1 MLRIVFLDI
10 KTIGE
15 VPNLDKLKQLGTFK
29 SYPVT
34 SPDQTAERI
43 DDADVVITNKVVL
56 DNLLIEQ
63 AKNLKLICVAATG
76 MNNIDRAAAEENNVK
91 VKNVAGYASDS
102 VAQGA
107 FAMILH
113 LTYNLPEYDHY
124 IKSGEYSESDIFTKQ
139 DRNYRELNK
148 KRFGIIGLGNIGSR
162 VAAIAEVFGSEVVY
176 YSTSGKNTDQPY
188 PCLELDELLKTS
200 DIVSIHAPLN
210 ENTENLISYEQL
222 KLMRRSALLINT
234 GRGGIVNEEDLSR
247 ALDESLIAG
256 AGLDVFEQ
264 EPIERD
270 NPLLSVKN
278 RSKLV
283 MTPHITWASVEA
295 RTELVDGIVRNIE
308 EFQAS

>member
-34 SPDQTAERI
+34 KPDQTAKRI
-43 DDADVVITNKVVL
+43 EDADVVIANKVVL
-56 DNLLIEQ
+56 DKPLIDE

-76 MNNIDRAAAEENNVK
+76 MNNIDRTSAEKNGVK

-102 VAQGA
+102 VAQGT

-113 LTYNLPEYDHY
+113 LMYNLPEYHHY
-124 IKSGEYSESDIFTKQ
+124 IKSGEYSKSEIFTNQ
-139 DRNYRELNK
+139 DRSYRELKN

-162 VAAIAEVFGSEVVY
+162 VAAIAEVFRAEVVY
-176 YSTSGKNTDQPY
+176 YSTSAKNTNQPY
-188 PCLELDELLKTS
+188 ERLELDELLKTS

-222 KLMRRSALLINT
+222 KLMKRSAFLINT
-234 GRGGIVNEEDLSR
+234 GRGGIVNEQDLAAAIDED
-247 ALDESLIAG
+247 LIAG
-256 AGLDVFEQ
+256 AGLDVFEH
-264 EPIERD
+264 EPINRD

-295 RTELVDGIVRNIE
+295 RTELVDGIVQNIK
-308 EFQAS
+308 EFQGS

>member
-34 SPDQTAERI
+34 KPDQTAERI
-43 DDADVVITNKVVL
+43 KDADVVITNKVVL
-56 DNLLIEQ
+56 DKPLIDE

-76 MNNIDRAAAEENNVK
+76 MNNIDRTSAEKNGVK

-102 VAQGA
+102 VAQGT

-113 LTYNLPEYDHY
+113 LMYNLPEYDHY
-124 IKSGEYSESDIFTKQ
+124 IKSGEYSKSEIFTNQ
-139 DRNYRELNK
+139 DRSYRELKN

-162 VAAIAEVFGSEVVY
+162 VAAIAEVFGAEVVY
-176 YSTSGKNTDQPY
+176 YSTSGKNTEQPY
-188 PCLELDELLKTS
+188 ARLELDELLKTS

-222 KLMRRSALLINT
+222 KLMKRSAFLINT
-234 GRGGIVNEEDLSR
+234 GRGGIVNEQDLAAAIDED
-247 ALDESLIAG
+247 LIAG
-256 AGLDVFEQ
+256 AGLDVFEH
-264 EPIERD
+264 EPINRD

-295 RTELVDGIVRNIE
+295 RTELVDGIVQNIK
-308 EFQAS
+308 EFQRS

>member
-43 DDADVVITNKVVL
+43 EEADVVITNKVVL

-113 LTYNLPEYDHY
+113 LAYNLPEYDHY

>member
-43 DDADVVITNKVVL
+43 EEADVVITNKVVL

>member
-34 SPDQTAERI
+34 KPDQTAERI
-43 DDADVVITNKVVL
+43 KDADVVITNKVVL
-56 DNLLIEQ
+56 DKPLIDE

-76 MNNIDRAAAEENNVK
+76 MNNIDRTSAEKNGVK

-102 VAQGA
+102 VAQGT

-113 LTYNLPEYDHY
+113 LMYNLPEYDHY
-124 IKSGEYSESDIFTKQ
+124 IKSGEYSKSEIFTNQ
-139 DRNYRELNK
+139 DRSYRELKK

-162 VAAIAEVFGSEVVY
+162 VAAIAEVFGAEVVY
-176 YSTSGKNTDQPY
+176 YSTSGKNTEQPY
-188 PCLELDELLKTS
+188 ARLELDELLKTS

-222 KLMRRSALLINT
+222 KLMKRSAFLINT
-234 GRGGIVNEEDLSR
+234 GRGGIVNEQDLAAAIDED
-247 ALDESLIAG
+247 LIAG
-256 AGLDVFEQ
+256 AGLDVFEH
-264 EPIERD
+264 EPINRD

-295 RTELVDGIVRNIE
+295 RTELVDGIVQNIK
-308 EFQAS
+308 EFQGS

>member
-247 ALDESLIAG
+247 ALDEGLIAG

>member
-34 SPDQTAERI
+34 KPDQTAERI